1 MMADHLPPA
10 CIPRIISVPAIT
22 RGDLLLFYHIS
33 VSGRKVC
40 EDCDE
45 KKQNM
50 DESKYYEN
58 GVEEKKMKVKKIL
71 ERAVL
76 NVEFVYT
83 TWELLD

>member
-1 MMADHLPPA
+1 
-10 CIPRIISVPAIT
+10 
-22 RGDLLLFYHIS
+22 
-33 VSGRKVC
+33 
-40 EDCDE
+40 
-45 KKQNM
+45 M